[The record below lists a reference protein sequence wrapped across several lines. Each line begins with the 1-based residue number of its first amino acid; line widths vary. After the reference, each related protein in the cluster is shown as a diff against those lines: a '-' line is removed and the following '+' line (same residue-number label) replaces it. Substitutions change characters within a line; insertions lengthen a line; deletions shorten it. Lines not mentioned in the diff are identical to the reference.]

1 MRGSLADGER
11 TVWAARISSMTRRL
25 LLTLL
30 LLPAAFAA
38 NEEREVIATVERLFA
53 GMAARDETA
62 IRAVLTPE
70 GKIYSMRANLP
81 AAVTSHADFASRIAA
96 AKETLLERMWE
107 PKVLLQDRLA
117 TLWAPYDF
125 HRGGK
130 LTHCGVDSVT
140 LIKTYEGWKIAGV
153 FFTVV
158 EAAKCAPSPLGP
170 PA

>member
-1 MRGSLADGER
+1 
-11 TVWAARISSMTRRL
+11 MTRTL
-25 LLTLL
+25 LLALI

-38 NEEREVIATVERLFA
+38 DEELEVIATVERLFA
-53 GMAARDETA
+53 GMAARDEAA

-70 GKIYSMRANLP
+70 GKIYSLRENSP

-96 AKETLLERMWE
+96 AKETLLERMWA

-140 LIKTYEGWKIAGV
+140 LIKTGEGWKIAGV
-153 FFTVV
+153 FFTIIDSV
-158 EAAKCAPSPLGP
+158 KCAPSPLGP